1 MNMLKLVISFICC
14 FIVTSCGK
22 TIKLADEDFKW
33 IPYKGSEILVFNSNT
48 GDSDTLFLL
57 GVGRESV
64 PSDPLDFFP
73 TKLDHFSIG
82 AKHSDPSPPSG
93 NHRYLESDFLNL
105 SVGEDKEP
113 YLSIHF
119 TAKNAWFYGGSFLDL
134 KDLDTI
140 KQVTLDTKA
149 KRFTDIIIIR
159 PESDEYYDR
168 SNFITNLYWS
178 KSQGLIRYDKKDGSY
193 WELTNKY
200 SP

>member
-1 MNMLKLVISFICC
+1 MLKLAVSLICFFI
-14 FIVTSCGK
+14 ITSCGK
-22 TIKLADEDFKW
+22 TIKLSKKDFSW
-33 IPYKGSEILVFNSNT
+33 VPYKGNEILVFNSTT
-48 GDSDTLFLL
+48 GETDTLFLL

-73 TKLDHFSIG
+73 TNLDHFSIG

-119 TAKNAWFYGGSFLDL
+119 TAKKAWFYGGSFLDL

-140 KQVTLDTKA
+140 KQVALDTKA

-159 PESDEYYDR
+159 PDSDEYSDR
-168 SNFITNLYWS
+168 SDFITNLYWS

-193 WELTNKY
+193 WELTDKY